1 MTEVAIEEI
10 FSKGCYMIMSIY
22 ITINPSLT
30 GIILEKGF
38 IFGRLLVCKFF
49 KKCIPSSVLPKF

>member
-30 GIILEKGF
+30 GIILEKASFLAGF
-38 IFGRLLVCKFF
+38 
-49 KKCIPSSVLPKF
+49 